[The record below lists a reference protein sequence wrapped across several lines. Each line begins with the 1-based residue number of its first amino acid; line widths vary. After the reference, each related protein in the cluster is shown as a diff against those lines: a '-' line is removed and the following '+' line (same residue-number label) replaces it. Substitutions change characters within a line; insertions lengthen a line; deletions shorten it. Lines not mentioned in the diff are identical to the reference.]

1 MVLKTQGEDNKKTL
15 YVPDVA
21 RITRIEKLSPTEKVF
36 KIVFDDE
43 EKRNNFSFKPG
54 QFVELTIF
62 GLGEAPFSIVSNP
75 SNKDFFKL
83 CIRNTG
89 SVSGALHR
97 MEEGSRVGIRG
108 PFGKGH
114 FPYEKMKNH
123 NILLIAGGLGI
134 APLMSLIRYILHYR
148 EEYKEIMVIYG
159 AVNPRSILFKNE
171 IQYWSNRGDI
181 SICMSVDNPDD
192 KWTGEIGVCTGLIPR
207 VNFPPDDTYAVVCGP
222 PVMYKYVII
231 ELEKKK
237 IKPENIYLSL
247 ERRMECGVGKCN
259 HCLVGNKLACVDGP
273 VFNLWEIR
281 NLKEAI

>member
-1 MVLKTQGEDNKKTL
+1 MVLEAQANKNKSTI

-21 RITRIEKLSPTEKVF
+21 RITRIEEISPTEKVF

-43 EKRNNFSFKPG
+43 EKRNSFSFKPG
-54 QFVELTIF
+54 QFIELTVF

-75 SNKDFFKL
+75 TNRDFFKL

-89 SVSGALHR
+89 SISGALHG
-97 MEEGSRVGIRG
+97 MVEGTRIGIRG
-108 PFGKGH
+108 PFGNGY
-114 FPYEKMKNH
+114 FPYQKMKNH
-123 NILLIAGGLGI
+123 NVLLVAGGLGL
-134 APLMSLIRYILHYR
+134 APLMSLIRYILHFR
-148 EEYKEIMVIYG
+148 EDYKEIMVVYG
-159 AVNPRSILFKNE
+159 AVNPKSILFKNE

-181 SICMSVDNPDD
+181 LLCLSVDNPDD
-192 KWTGEIGVCTGLIPR
+192 KWTGEIGVCTKLIPR
-207 VNFPPDDTYAVVCGP
+207 VNFTPDDTYAVVCGP
-222 PVMYKYVII
+222 PIMYRYVIY

-237 IKPENIYLSL
+237 FKPENIYLSL

-259 HCLVGNKLACVDGP
+259 HCHVGDKLTCVDGP

>member
-1 MVLKTQGEDNKKTL
+1 MVLKTQDEENKSTL

-21 RITRIEKLSPTEKVF
+21 RITRIEKLSSTEKVF

-54 QFVELTIF
+54 QFVELTVF

-75 SNKDFFKL
+75 INRDFFKL
-83 CIRNTG
+83 CVRDAG

-97 MEEGSRVGIRG
+97 MEEGSKIGIRG
-108 PFGKGH
+108 PFGNGY
-114 FPYEKMKNH
+114 FPYQKMKNH
-123 NILLIAGGLGI
+123 NVLLIAGGLGI

-148 EEYKEIMVIYG
+148 EEYKRILIIYG
-159 AVNPRSILFKNE
+159 AVDPKSILFKHE
-171 IQYWSNRGDI
+171 IQYWNNRGDI

-192 KWTGEIGVCTGLIPR
+192 KWTGEIGACTKLIPR
-207 VNFPPDDTYAVVCGP
+207 VNFPAEDTYAVVCGP
-222 PVMYKYVII
+222 PIMYKYVIK
-231 ELEKKK
+231 ELEEKKFL
-237 IKPENIYLSL
+237 PEQIFLSL

-259 HCLVGNKLACVDGP
+259 HCHIGDKVVCVDGP
-273 VFNLWEIR
+273 VFSLWEIE

>member
-1 MVLKTQGEDNKKTL
+1 MVLKTQGEENKNTI

-21 RITRIEKLSPTEKVF
+21 RITRIENLSPTEKVF

-54 QFVELTIF
+54 QFVELTVF

-75 SNKDFFKL
+75 NNRDFFKL
-83 CIRNTG
+83 CIRDAG

-97 MEEGSRVGIRG
+97 MDEGSRIGIRG
-108 PFGKGH
+108 PFGNGY

-123 NILLIAGGLGI
+123 NVLLIAGGLGI

-148 EEYKEIMVIYG
+148 EEYKEIMIIYG
-159 AVNPRSILFKNE
+159 AVNPRSILFKYE

-231 ELEKKK
+231 ELEKKN
-237 IKPENIYLSL
+237 IRPENIYLSL

-273 VFNLWEIR
+273 VFSLWEIR
-281 NLKEAI
+281 NMKEAI

>member
-1 MVLKTQGEDNKKTL
+1 MVLKTQGEENKNNI

-54 QFVELTIF
+54 QFVELTVF

-75 SNKDFFKL
+75 NNRDFFKL
-83 CIRNTG
+83 CIRDAG

-97 MEEGSRVGIRG
+97 MDEGSRIGIRG
-108 PFGKGH
+108 PFGNGY

-123 NILLIAGGLGI
+123 NVLLIAGGLGI

-148 EEYKEIMVIYG
+148 EEYKEIMIIYG
-159 AVNPRSILFKNE
+159 AVNPRSILFKHE

-192 KWTGEIGVCTGLIPR
+192 KWTGEIGVCTRLIPR
-207 VNFPPDDTYAVVCGP
+207 VNFPPDDTYTVVCGP

-231 ELEKKK
+231 ELEKKN

-273 VFNLWEIR
+273 VFSLWEIR

>member
-1 MVLKTQGEDNKKTL
+1 MVLKTQDEENKSTL

-21 RITRIEKLSPTEKVF
+21 RITRIEKLSSTEKVF

-54 QFVELTIF
+54 QFIELTVF

-75 SNKDFFKL
+75 SNRDFFKL
-83 CIRNTG
+83 CVRDVG

-97 MEEGSRVGIRG
+97 MEEGSKVGIRG
-108 PFGKGH
+108 PFGNGY
-114 FPYEKMKNH
+114 FPYQKMKNH
-123 NILLIAGGLGI
+123 NVLLIAGGLGI

-148 EEYKEIMVIYG
+148 EEYKRILIIYG
-159 AVNPRSILFKNE
+159 AVNPKSILFKNE
-171 IQYWSNRGDI
+171 IQYWNNRGDI

-192 KWTGEIGVCTGLIPR
+192 KWTGEIGACTKLIPR
-207 VNFPPDDTYAVVCGP
+207 VNFPAEDTYAVVCGP
-222 PVMYKYVII
+222 PIMYKYVIK
-231 ELEKKK
+231 ELEEKKFL
-237 IKPENIYLSL
+237 PEQIFLSL

-259 HCLVGNKLACVDGP
+259 HCHIGDKVVCVDGP
-273 VFNLWEIR
+273 VFSLWEIE

>member
-1 MVLKTQGEDNKKTL
+1 MVLKTQDDENKSTL

-21 RITRIEKLSPTEKVF
+21 RITRIEKLSSTEKVF

-54 QFVELTIF
+54 QFVELTVF

-75 SNKDFFKL
+75 SNRDFFKL
-83 CIRNTG
+83 CIRDAG

-97 MEEGSRVGIRG
+97 MEEGSKVGIRG
-108 PFGKGH
+108 PFGNGY
-114 FPYEKMKNH
+114 FPYQKMKNH
-123 NILLIAGGLGI
+123 NVLLIAGGLGI

-148 EEYKEIMVIYG
+148 EEYKRILIIYG
-159 AVNPRSILFKNE
+159 AVDPKSILFKHE
-171 IQYWSNRGDI
+171 IQYWNSRGDI

-192 KWTGEIGVCTGLIPR
+192 KWTGEIGACTKLIPR
-207 VNFPPDDTYAVVCGP
+207 VNFPAEDTYAVVCGP
-222 PVMYKYVII
+222 PIMYKYVIK
-231 ELEKKK
+231 ELEEKKFL
-237 IKPENIYLSL
+237 PEQIFLSL

-259 HCLVGNKLACVDGP
+259 HCHIGDKVVCVDGP
-273 VFNLWEIR
+273 VFSLWEIE

>member
-1 MVLKTQGEDNKKTL
+1 MVLKMQGEENENTI
-15 YVPDVA
+15 YVPDIA

-43 EKRNNFSFKPG
+43 EKRKNFSFKPG

-75 SNKDFFKL
+75 TNRDFFKL
-83 CIRNTG
+83 CIRNAG

-108 PFGKGH
+108 PFGNGY

-123 NILLIAGGLGI
+123 NVLLIAGGLGI
-134 APLMSLIRYILHYR
+134 APLMSLIRYILHFR
-148 EEYKEIMVIYG
+148 EEYKEIMIIYG

-171 IQYWSNRGDI
+171 IQYWSKRGDI

-231 ELEKKK
+231 ELEKKN

-259 HCLVGNKLACVDGP
+259 HCLVGNKQACVDGP

>member
-1 MVLKTQGEDNKKTL
+1 MVLKTQDEENKSTL

-21 RITRIEKLSPTEKVF
+21 RITRIEKLSSTEKVF

-54 QFVELTIF
+54 QFVELTVF

-75 SNKDFFKL
+75 NNRDFFKL
-83 CIRNTG
+83 CIRDAG

-97 MEEGSRVGIRG
+97 MDEGSRIGIRG
-108 PFGKGH
+108 PFGNGY

-123 NILLIAGGLGI
+123 NVLLIAGGLGI

-148 EEYKEIMVIYG
+148 EEYKEIMIIYG
-159 AVNPRSILFKNE
+159 AVNPRSILFKYE

-207 VNFPPDDTYAVVCGP
+207 VNFPPDDTCAVVCGP

-231 ELEKKK
+231 ELEKKN
-237 IKPENIYLSL
+237 IRPENMYLSL

-273 VFNLWEIR
+273 VFSLWEIR
-281 NLKEAI
+281 NMKEAI